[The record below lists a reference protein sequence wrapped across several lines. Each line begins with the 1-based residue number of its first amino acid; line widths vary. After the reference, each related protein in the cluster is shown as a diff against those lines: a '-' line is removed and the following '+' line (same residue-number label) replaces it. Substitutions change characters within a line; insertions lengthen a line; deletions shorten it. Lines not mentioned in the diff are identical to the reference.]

1 LKKLIDPACQRN
13 MLFAFDGKEYGPAL
27 NIDNSL
33 RMYEGKARKLAFKVS
48 LRPTLIMQPS
58 T

>member
-1 LKKLIDPACQRN
+1 